1 MEWYEILIAFFAI
14 ICICGVLVFITL
26 IDYKFRYRK
35 LEVDNQKFN
44 DLQCD
49 LMHIYSVLDEI
60 NNKIKE

>member
-1 MEWYEILIAFFAI
+1 MEWYKILIAFFAL
-14 ICICGVLVFITL
+14 ICISGVLIFITL
-26 IDYKFRYRK
+26 IDYKYRYRK
-35 LEVDNQKFN
+35 IEVDNQKFN